1 MMHNAN
7 SENPLSFLIHAC
19 EQAVR
24 RPVIGCQLVANVIA
38 AGELYVVGSV
48 ALWLL
53 EHGTAAK
60 VAGFILGL
68 AGVGLAGLILAAG
81 ALAVNR
87 ALHGPPRTPHEVDEA
102 LVFIRNNLFAL
113 VQSYI
118 AFFAIFVLVA
128 CVLLIPTAAAR
139 LGAFGQMVYAPLVI
153 PMLIVAAAGVLALV
167 TGMTIVP
174 ADLAAY
180 ERDFAPT
187 FRASAAYVVRQSG
200 RYAWSLYRA
209 VIASVVVALPIVLL
223 AWLAAGLLNELA
235 GPVGGVEL
243 YALPHRLW
251 EMSWAMV
258 IGVIV
263 ALPLA
268 CFNTIVGLEYR
279 QHAVPPKQKPLKR
292 ESPVGD
298 VE

>member
-1 MMHNAN
+1 
-7 SENPLSFLIHAC
+7 
-19 EQAVR
+19 
-24 RPVIGCQLVANVIA
+24 
-38 AGELYVVGSV
+38 
-48 ALWLL
+48 
-53 EHGTAAK
+53 
-60 VAGFILGL
+60 
-68 AGVGLAGLILAAG
+68 
-81 ALAVNR
+81 
-87 ALHGPPRTPHEVDEA
+87 
-102 LVFIRNNLFAL
+102 
-113 VQSYI
+113 
-118 AFFAIFVLVA
+118 
-128 CVLLIPTAAAR
+128 
-139 LGAFGQMVYAPLVI
+139 
-153 PMLIVAAAGVLALV
+153 
-167 TGMTIVP
+167 
-174 ADLAAY
+174 
-180 ERDFAPT
+180 
-187 FRASAAYVVRQSG
+187 RASAAYVVRQSG